1 MNQTLFSTH
10 GRLTRR
16 DYALTIGAL
25 GGCASLLTFAAL
37 SALLPVSY
45 FVATM
50 FFRETATA
58 FWILL
63 ITGIILILTCAAALV
78 PLCVIP
84 ATVRRLHDIGRSGWF
99 AFPLV
104 FMSILPLGLPTV
116 VLLSFLNTFGGMGQV
131 PLIDAIESA
140 DDLIAVLALSYIILC
155 VIAVPTLAAFA
166 AYVFLKKSAELPNR
180 YGDIPVEEEIPSVRA
195 AFFAAT
201 GQIDRA
207 HFVFRALVVIAA
219 AGIVLPTLGQSV
231 LYPLAIIGKS
241 LGLVPSG
248 AEFFALFIGGAIYPL
263 ATLPLVL
270 QRLQTLGHA
279 KWEALLVYAA
289 LLPNLLCTAA
299 FAHLLSRPNLVDE
312 STIGDAIIEEFI
324 IFGTANDT
332 IFIAL
337 WILCGILSLIGIVRL
352 LKTDE

>member
-1 MNQTLFSTH
+1 MSFSK
-10 GRLTRR
+10 R
-16 DYALTIGAL
+16 
-25 GGCASLLTFAAL
+25 
-37 SALLPVSY
+37 
-45 FVATM
+45 
-50 FFRETATA
+50 
-58 FWILL
+58 
-63 ITGIILILTCAAALV
+63 
-78 PLCVIP
+78 
-84 ATVRRLHDIGRSGWF
+84 
-99 AFPLV
+99 
-104 FMSILPLGLPTV
+104 
-116 VLLSFLNTFGGMGQV
+116 
-131 PLIDAIESA
+131 
-140 DDLIAVLALSYIILC
+140 
-155 VIAVPTLAAFA
+155 
-166 AYVFLKKSAELPNR
+166 AELPNR